1 MKERLKRFLYPLGH
15 YIKQSVALFFSGLVL
30 FGAGLA
36 ILWHNPNEDSWQG
49 YGAVILITIALL
61 LALIGWLGI
70 LAYRISHI
78 INRIEQS
85 QSTDL

>member
-1 MKERLKRFLYPLGH
+1 M
-15 YIKQSVALFFSGLVL
+15 
-30 FGAGLA
+30 
-36 ILWHNPNEDSWQG
+36 LWHNPSEDSWQG
-49 YGAVILITIALL
+49 YGAVILIAIALL

-85 QSTDL
+85 QSTHR

>member
-1 MKERLKRFLYPLGH
+1 MRERLKRFLYPLGH

-30 FGAGLA
+30 FGVGLA
-36 ILWHNPNEDSWQG
+36 LLWHNPSEDSWLG

-78 INRIEQS
+78 INRVEQS
-85 QSTDL
+85 QSTHR

>member
-1 MKERLKRFLYPLGH
+1 MKERLKRLLYPLGH
-15 YIKQSVALFFSGLVL
+15 YIKQSVVLFFSGLVL

-36 ILWHNPNEDSWQG
+36 MLWHNPSEDSWQG
-49 YGAVILITIALL
+49 YGAVILIAIALL

-85 QSTDL
+85 QSTHR

>member
-1 MKERLKRFLYPLGH
+1 MLEHAKRLLYPLGH

-36 ILWHNPNEDSWQG
+36 LLWHNPSEDSWLG

-78 INRIEQS
+78 INRVEQS
-85 QSTDL
+85 QSTHR

>member
-1 MKERLKRFLYPLGH
+1 MRERLKRFLYPLGH

-36 ILWHNPNEDSWQG
+36 ILWHNPSEDSLQG

-78 INRIEQS
+78 INRVEQS